1 MNASMEQYRRVF
13 IHDQQDDWVKWLP
26 LAEFAANNG
35 VSETTKCTP
44 FYAVQGTDPRMS
56 FRGNPTK
63 ERDQQRVNADEV
75 QAMMQHI
82 QEHLRV
88 EVIWSPAVQGEAANW
103 GRTPA
108 PNIHES
114 SQV

>member
-1 MNASMEQYRRVF
+1 MLTAFHSQTDSQTERMNASMEQYRRVF

-88 EVIWSPAVQGEAANW
+88 EVI
-103 GRTPA
+103 
-108 PNIHES
+108 
-114 SQV
+114 